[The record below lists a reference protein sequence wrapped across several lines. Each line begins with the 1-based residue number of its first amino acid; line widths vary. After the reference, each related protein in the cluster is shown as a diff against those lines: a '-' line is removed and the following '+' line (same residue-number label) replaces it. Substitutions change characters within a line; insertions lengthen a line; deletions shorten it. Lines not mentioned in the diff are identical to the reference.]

1 MVGARTKA
9 EFEQEGVEAVRE
21 HVEKGDYWEG
31 KKQLAIKW
39 LNQQDPQWKRD
50 RDIKALLKAA
60 RRTARDTRLT
70 LVLAGFILLVLI
82 AIAIRV
88 FLR

>member
-1 MVGARTKA
+1 MVGERTKA
-9 EFEQEGVEAVRE
+9 EFDHEGLEAVRK
-21 HVEKGDYWEG
+21 HVEQGDYWEG

-39 LNQQDPQWKRD
+39 LNQQDPQWKRE
-50 RDIKALLKAA
+50 RDIKALAKAV

-88 FLR
+88 FLH